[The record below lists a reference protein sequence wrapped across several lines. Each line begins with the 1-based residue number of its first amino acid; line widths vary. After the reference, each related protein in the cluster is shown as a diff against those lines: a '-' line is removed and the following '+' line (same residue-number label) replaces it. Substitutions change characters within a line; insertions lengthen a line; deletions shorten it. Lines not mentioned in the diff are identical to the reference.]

1 MGFGTLGEFIVAH
14 LMFGVSFLLEFT
26 VMNIPDYWLDFVSK
40 NDLGNKTFEIPDDFD
55 LSELGADFKIFTR
68 SEIEDETSHCY
79 PGINV
84 VKPGYIAVGSCL
96 CGSGDPY
103 FINVNDGENGKLYR
117 VYHDDNSVDIV
128 VNNYKDILNF
138 VEAEN

>member
-1 MGFGTLGEFIVAH
+1 M
-14 LMFGVSFLLEFT
+14 
-26 VMNIPDYWLDFVSK
+26 MNIPDYWLNFVSK
-40 NDLGNKTFEIPDDFD
+40 NDLSNKSFGIPDDFD
-55 LSELGADFKIFTR
+55 LSELGADFKVFTR

-84 VKPGYIAVGSCL
+84 VKSGYMAVGSCL

-138 VEAEN
+138 VESEN

>member
-1 MGFGTLGEFIVAH
+1 LQRVAF
-14 LMFGVSFLLEFT
+14 LLLISFSGYGVMQNHRIALLRKLIGRFSFLLEFT
-26 VMNIPDYWLDFVSK
+26 VMNIPDYWLNFVSK

-84 VKPGYIAVGSCL
+84 VK
-96 CGSGDPY
+96 SG
-103 FINVNDGENGKLYR
+103 I
-117 VYHDDNSVDIV
+117 
-128 VNNYKDILNF
+128 
-138 VEAEN
+138 